1 MPARTLPTPPS
12 KLAKLNFLSYGKIAK
27 LEGAQDFSPFS
38 KLNFCRK

>member
-12 KLAKLNFLSYGKIAK
+12 KLDFSSYGKIAK

-38 KLNFCRK
+38 KLNFFHK

>member
-12 KLAKLNFLSYGKIAK
+12 KLAKLDLSSYGKIAK

-38 KLNFCRK
+38 KLNFFHK